1 MSSVEAAGR
10 RGARPESGAG
20 RHPGVGR
27 RVVAEA
33 GDLALLSDSPV
44 DLADRVATLYESLR
58 SQPDLA
64 PSSIVDRLF
73 GELVELCGE
82 HGGDLSPRV
91 ARVLDDERI
100 VSRLTGLHEVCAEGE
115 YLLETHWSRR
125 IAAAG
130 APREELAGFPYL
142 ENYRELTRLEI
153 NLLRCFGVEPSAAQ
167 RICFL
172 GSGPLPLSAVCL
184 YDELAVPIDVVD
196 HSSEAVTLGSACV
209 QALLGPGRLS
219 FHLADA
225 AEFEP
230 VAEAD
235 IVVLGA
241 LAGLDPEAKNA
252 ILKSLWQRLG
262 PGSVVLVRSAAG
274 LRRLLYPAVG
284 AQELSGWEPLGVLH
298 PLNDVINSV
307 IVLRRP

>member
-1 MSSVEAAGR
+1 MNPVAGR
-10 RGARPESGAG
+10 GAA
-20 RHPGVGR
+20 H
-27 RVVAEA
+27 RVVAEV
-33 GDLALLSDSPV
+33 GDLALLHDSSL
-44 DLADRVATLYESLR
+44 DLAARVAALYESLR

-64 PSSIVDRLF
+64 PSSVVDRLF

-82 HGGDLSPRV
+82 HGGDLSPRA

-100 VSRLTGLHEVCAEGE
+100 TSRLTGLHEVCAEGE
-115 YLLETHWSRR
+115 YLLERHWAGR
-125 IAAAG
+125 IAAAPR
-130 APREELAGFPYL
+130 PREELAGFPYL

-153 NLLRCFGVEPSAAQ
+153 NLLRCFGVEPSAAE

-172 GSGPLPLSAVCL
+172 GAGPLPLSAVCL

-196 HSSEAVTLGSACV
+196 RSPDAVALGSACGE
-209 QALLGPGRLS
+209 ALLEPGALR
-219 FHLADA
+219 FHRADA

-241 LAGLDPEAKNA
+241 LAGLDSEAKNV
-252 ILKSLWQRLG
+252 ILGSLWQRLS
-262 PGSVVLVRSAAG
+262 PGAVLLVRSAAG
-274 LRRLLYPAVG
+274 LRRLLYPAIG
-284 AQELSGWEPLGVLH
+284 AQELSGWEQLGVLH